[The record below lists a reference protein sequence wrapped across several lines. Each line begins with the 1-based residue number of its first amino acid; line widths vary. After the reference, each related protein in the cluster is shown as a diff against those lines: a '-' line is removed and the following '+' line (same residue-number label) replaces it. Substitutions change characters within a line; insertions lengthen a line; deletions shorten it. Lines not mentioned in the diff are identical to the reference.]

1 MRVEE
6 YRQKMELFML
16 RAEIIEEPRTTLAR
30 FQSNLNMEIRDKDEL
45 LSFNDLNDLVQ
56 LCERVEEQ
64 IQKENH
70 L

>member
-1 MRVEE
+1 
-6 YRQKMELFML
+6 ML